1 MSVLKPGDAVGP
13 YTIVEEI
20 GAGGMAVVYLATNPQ
35 GEKRA
40 IKTLLFSA
48 RLDEDQV
55 RRFQAEIQLLATLD
69 SPHVVKFHRSGTV
82 ATGGRGSVL
91 WVALSYLDGP
101 TLREVINSKGG
112 RVPLETVLRWCIE
125 IAEGVL
131 AAHDLQVFHRD
142 LKPNNV
148 SLIMR
153 DGQQVAVVFDF
164 GIAKF
169 RNWGMKT
176 TNVNLQLGTVTYM
189 AREQLTAEQLD
200 ERVDVYALGMILY
213 ELLTGRHALIANGAQ
228 LTPHE
233 VMAQCMFREP
243 QPLSEL
249 VDNLPEKIEAIAMR
263 AIRKDRNERF
273 ANMREMKAELEAALL
288 QEQAR
293 RRRESRPTPTPSR
306 PKTEKLPVAAAVPA
320 QSLSEAVT
328 AEISEPVDPRSP
340 GRRLAQRA
348 FAGAMGALVGSVL
361 CGTHYL
367 VEAAVTP
374 SADAADGGSPSASTL
389 TPTSTRGAT
398 RAATV
403 DTTAPPESTR
413 VAQAPSASPAP
424 DRSADNT
431 SSTPATVEPVPVPTR
446 TTTPPPALKK
456 KTKFGSKPDF

>member
-13 YTIVEEI
+13 YTIVEEV
-20 GAGGMAVVYLATNPQ
+20 GAGGMAVVYLATNPN

-40 IKTLLFSA
+40 IKTLQFNA
-48 RLDEDQV
+48 RLDEEQV

-82 ATGGRGSVL
+82 ETGGRGSVL

-112 RVPLETVLRWCIE
+112 RLPLETVLRWSIE

-131 AAHDLQVFHRD
+131 SAHDLQVFHRD

-148 SLIMR
+148 SIITR
-153 DGQQVAVVFDF
+153 DGEQVAVVFDF

-176 TNVNLQLGTVTYM
+176 TNINLQLGTVTYM
-189 AREQLTAEQLD
+189 AREQLTAEKLD
-200 ERVDVYALGMILY
+200 ERVDVYALGMLLY
-213 ELLTGRHALIANGAQ
+213 EMLSGRHGIIENGAQ

-243 QPLSEL
+243 ASLSEL
-249 VDNLPEKIEAIAMR
+249 VDVPEKVEAITMR

-273 ANMREMKAELEAALL
+273 ANMREMKSELEAALL

-293 RRRESRPTPTPSR
+293 RRRESRPTPTPAR
-306 PKTEKLPVAAAVPA
+306 PKTEKLPAAAPVPA
-320 QSLSEAVT
+320 ESMSEAVT
-328 AEISEPVDPRSP
+328 AEVSKPVDPRSP
-340 GRRLAQRA
+340 GRRFAQRV
-348 FAGAMGALVGSVL
+348 FAGAMGALAGSML

-367 VEAAVTP
+367 VEAAVSS
-374 SADAADGGSPSASTL
+374 SADTADGGSPSASTSATRSA
-389 TPTSTRGAT
+389 TPTAT
-398 RAATV
+398 A
-403 DTTAPPESTR
+403 DTTAPPESKP
-413 VAQAPSASPAP
+413 VAQAPSASAAP
-424 DRSADNT
+424 DRPAT
-431 SSTPATVEPVPVPTR
+431 STPATPATVAPVRVPIR
-446 TTTPPPALKK
+446 TTTPQTARKK
-456 KTKFGSKPDF
+456 KTKFGSTPDF